1 MPSISDEMDDA
12 DFDAAFGGGDDVL
25 PIVLPQMPPMQM
37 PPMQQAPAP
46 RPQQAPPQMQRP
58 QQVPPQMQRPMP
70 QQRPVTP
77 QTLRSLP
84 MPQQRPMPQPP
95 QMQHPMQQMSPYQG
109 SPFVLPL
116 PPGLGTTPEEPFFKR
131 KIGGLPV
138 WAWGL
143 IAAGGGTVAYFAMRE
158 KKDATE
164 KKAAKSKTAPKR
176 LEQSRSSD
184 GWSPSRGRFAD
195 ALEKKFGGKF
205 EKVYDNAEDAVSA
218 SFKTVSPLINIK
230 AKAGYK
236 IDKAFES
243 FCKADG
249 LHPVMHDDN
258 EIGLYPADGTAR
270 GREWEEYVDALRD
283 DGQTV

>member
-1 MPSISDEMDDA
+1 MPSVADEMDDA
-12 DFDAAFGGGDDVL
+12 DFDEAFGGGDDVL
-25 PIVLPQMPPMQM
+25 PIVLPPMQM
-37 PPMQQAPAP
+37 PQAPAP
-46 RPQQAPPQMQRP
+46 RPQQAQVPPQMQRPAP

-77 QTLRSLP
+77 QALRSLP

-95 QMQHPMQQMSPYQG
+95 QMQRQMQQMNPYQA

-116 PPGLGTTPEEPFFKR
+116 PPGLGTVPEEPFFKR

-143 IAAGGGTVAYFAMRE
+143 IAAGGGTVAYFAMRD
-158 KKDATE
+158 KKDITE
-164 KKAAKSKTAPKR
+164 KKAAAAKSKASPKR
-176 LEQSRSSD
+176 LTENRSSE

-195 ALEKKFGGKF
+195 ALEKKFSGKF
-205 EKVYDNAEDAVSA
+205 EKVYDNAEDAVA
-218 SFKTVSPLINIK
+218 SFKTVSPLINVK

-258 EIGLYPADGTAR
+258 EIGLYPAEGTAR